1 MSRDALIVGVNS
13 YQFLPSLGA
22 PGKDAE
28 AIAHTLES
36 YGDFRVTRLP
46 EVVQNKTLQVGLKT
60 PVTLTQLETALVQL
74 FKPKGKNIPQT
85 ALFYFSGHGL
95 QKEAGIQEGYLAT
108 SDANPQYNFYGL
120 SLFWLRRLL
129 QESPVRQRIVL
140 LDCCH
145 SGEIL
150 NYLEAD
156 PGARSGTD
164 RLFMAASREYE
175 SAYESLDGKYSVF
188 TQALLDGLD
197 PRRLAN
203 GIVSN
208 YALTDWVS
216 NALKGEVQQPLFENS
231 GSEISLTRCQ
241 GATTILQTQIQSD
254 ICPYRG
260 LEYFDEVHADYF
272 FGREDLTDQLVDQ
285 LKSNNFLAVLGASGS
300 GKSSLVRAGLIHKL
314 RRGQRLSGSDR
325 WQIKLITPTDQPIK
339 SLANAFISNAQSP
352 IERAEQLKRAEVFL
366 QDGGTGLSHLV
377 RASLMS
383 PKGWYSSAGS
393 RLVLVI
399 DQFEEVFTLCQGPQA
414 ERERHRFFNCL
425 LTAMQ
430 EVGDLLSIVVV
441 VRADFFSK
449 FSLYNGI
456 AEKIEQNL
464 VVVTPLTYDQIKA
477 SILKP
482 AEKVGLTCDPNL
494 VYNIMYDIAGSPG
507 ELPLLQYTLLELWQR
522 RVVDV
527 EGTAPR
533 MTLDAYN
540 ELGGVRGTLQKRAN
554 EVFYSLTEEEQ
565 QVTKRIF
572 IALTQLGEG
581 TEDTRRRILK
591 SDLISAQYP
600 AELIDR
606 VVEKLVAAKLIVT
619 NQVAATSRH
628 QERTDQRMANVSTA
642 LRLVQIAQGKVPKQ
656 GTADLPPITSLQDRL
671 HTDGVLPSSRKQL
684 LELQVVPTSS
694 GASQETVD
702 IAHEVLIR
710 NWTMLR
716 SWLDENREMLRR
728 QRRIERAAKEW
739 DGADQVRSAE
749 YLLRGNHLV
758 DAEEFLTQYPK
769 ELSTLAQQFITI
781 SQEDSRQA
789 RRELRFLQIAVPCTL
804 LVALAVTFNQYWTA
818 LRNQAEKEYQLQIS
832 TSRQWAAIAQDIL
845 QEPEGDPS
853 AALLIS
859 RLAAEQ
865 GKTYEAE
872 VSLRASLQKLRLQAE
887 LRGHHKAVQQLAF
900 NPTQHLLATASG
912 DGTIRLWSLD
922 TQSEL
927 RSLRWQDG
935 ETNAPS
941 SSEHPSNLEVAF
953 TADGKQLVA
962 IAHHSATI
970 KVWTVESGQLQFQLT
985 GLPQAITHL
994 AVQGNTIAAAADKT
1008 VMVWQAETGDLQSQW
1023 QYGETV
1029 RGLDLTP
1036 DGQAIVVSSGFVTQV
1051 QPTQPGKTAIKLS
1064 HPQAIQQSITS
1075 LNGQVIATVSSDRY
1089 VRVWHRITG
1098 KLVALWQA
1106 PNAIQRLRLS
1116 PDGAM
1121 VAMTDSQRQVMLW
1134 QPSTGQS
1141 WLAWQPPTKL
1151 DDSLPLSEIAFSQD
1165 GQTLVMT
1172 QPTLVD
1178 HTWRQKIQLWDVTQ
1192 QRAIAQ
1198 WQAHTQPIH
1207 QVAWS
1212 LDNTLV
1218 VTAAADGSVR
1228 LWSATPGGEFP
1239 TLKMAQTPIQW
1250 VSFGG
1255 NRQLPPTNPT
1265 LAAYGS
1271 SSPLAAFDGLLTVA
1285 TNGTFQR
1292 WQFHPQNTAQTNANN
1307 PLQLAQASIIA
1318 SPSHESSP
1326 WQILQELG
1334 QHLWSMGTQ
1343 VMQPA
1348 LPDLNTNASHLLV
1361 SSRNESLHQTPDRSS
1376 SSTQESQV
1384 IPIGLPTSVSKSL
1397 TSHLPPGARLVSVTF
1412 SRNGQLIATSNSFG
1426 GLELWQILPDQGLQS
1441 LRRIQLSQLSK
1452 TLPVVRNLM
1461 FSPDSRFLLGLTDDH
1476 HIRVWDS
1483 ATGQLLQQL
1492 QGHEATVDQAQFSPD
1507 SQMVISTA
1515 QDKTV
1520 RIWERESGRQI
1531 SSLRQTSGI
1540 GAVTFS
1546 PDGKRIVVATLN
1558 GTASIYERSTGD
1570 LKVILAGHRG
1580 ALLDIGFSPD
1590 GQLLVTASADGTAR
1604 VWDTA
1609 TGLEKAI
1616 LRSAQSDRDLKP
1628 LRRAFFSPDGQYVA
1642 TLTNGGELQLWVA
1655 TWERLMHLAEERS
1668 LRPLQPE
1675 ECLRYLRL
1683 PPTACPALTTQSQA
1697 RSTH

>member
-1 MSRDALIVGVNS
+1 MSRDALIVGVSS

-28 AIAHTLES
+28 AIAQTLES

-46 EVVQNKTLQVGLKT
+46 EIVQNQTLQVGLKT

-74 FKPKGKNIPQT
+74 FKPKGNNIPQT

-231 GSEISLTRCQ
+231 GSEIILTRCQ
-241 GATTILQTQIQSD
+241 GTTTILQTQIQQD

-339 SLANAFISNAQSP
+339 SLANAFISNTQSP

-425 LTAMQ
+425 LTAMR

-522 RVVDV
+522 RVVDT

-540 ELGGVRGTLQKRAN
+540 DLGGVRGTLQKRAN
-554 EVFYSLTEEEQ
+554 EVFYSLTEDEQ

-619 NQVAATSRH
+619 NQVAAISRH

-642 LRLVQIAQGKVPKQ
+642 LRLVQLAQGKVPKQ
-656 GTADLPPITSLQDRL
+656 GIADLPPITSLQDRL
-671 HTDGVLPSSRKQL
+671 HTNGVLPSSRKQL
-684 LELQVVPTSS
+684 PELQASVGGST
-694 GASQETVD
+694 SQETVD

-749 YLLRGNHLV
+749 YLFRGNHLV
-758 DAEEFLTQYPK
+758 DAEEFLAQYPQ
-769 ELSTLAQQFITI
+769 ELSTLAQHFITI

-804 LVALAVTFNQYWTA
+804 LVALIVTCNQYWTA

-887 LRGHHKAVQQLAF
+887 LHGHHKVVQQLAF
-900 NPTQHLLATASG
+900 NPQQHLLATASA

-927 RSLRWQDG
+927 RTLRWQDG
-935 ETNAPS
+935 DSNGSTSANDS
-941 SSEHPSNLEVAF
+941 LNLEVAF
-953 TADGKQLVA
+953 TADGKRLVA
-962 IAHHSATI
+962 IAHDSATI
-970 KVWTVESGQLQFQLT
+970 KVWTVESGQLQWQLT

-994 AVQGNTIAAAADKT
+994 SVQGNTIAAAADKT
-1008 VMVWQAETGDLQSQW
+1008 VMAWQAETGKLQGQW
-1023 QYGETV
+1023 QYGVTV
-1029 RGLDLTP
+1029 RGLDLAP

-1051 QPTQPGKTAIKLS
+1051 QPTQPGKAAIKLS
-1064 HPQAIQQSITS
+1064 HPQAIQQSLIS
-1075 LNGQVIATVSSDRY
+1075 RNGQIIATISSDRY
-1089 VRVWHRITG
+1089 VRLWNRTTG
-1098 KLVALWQA
+1098 NLVALWQA
-1106 PNAIQRLRLS
+1106 STAIRRLRLS
-1116 PDGAM
+1116 PDGSM
-1121 VAMTDSQRQVMLW
+1121 VAITNSQRQVMLW
-1134 QPSTGQS
+1134 KPDTSQS
-1141 WLAWQPPTKL
+1141 WLVWQPPTQME
-1151 DDSLPLSEIAFSQD
+1151 DSIPLSEIAFSQD
-1165 GQTLVMT
+1165 GQTLVVT
-1172 QPTLVD
+1172 QPTLVE
-1178 HTWRQKIQLWDVTQ
+1178 HTWRQKIQLWDVAQ
-1192 QRAIAQ
+1192 QRTIAQ

-1207 QVAWS
+1207 QIAWS
-1212 LDNTLV
+1212 LDDTLV

-1250 VSFGG
+1250 VTFGM
-1255 NRQLPPTNPT
+1255 NRQLPPAKST

-1271 SSPLAAFDGLLTVA
+1271 SSPLAAFDGVLTVA

-1292 WQFHPQNTAQTNANN
+1292 WQFHPHPMGETAAANS
-1307 PLQLAQASIIA
+1307 LQLAQSAMVTQP
-1318 SPSHESSP
+1318 SPKSP
-1326 WQILQELG
+1326 WQILQEFG
-1334 QHLWSMGTQ
+1334 QNLWMMGTQ
-1343 VMQPA
+1343 VTQPA
-1348 LPDLNTNASHLLV
+1348 LPDLNTD
-1361 SSRNESLHQTPDRSS
+1361 HQQHPTDNTEPN
-1376 SSTQESQV
+1376 Q
-1384 IPIGLPTSVSKSL
+1384 ILPTALPTMVSGSL
-1397 TSHLPPGARLVSVTF
+1397 TGHLPPGARLVSVAF
-1412 SRNGQLIATSNSFG
+1412 SRNGQVIATSDSFG
-1426 GLELWQILPDQGLQS
+1426 GLALWQVLSDQGLQS
-1441 LRRIQLSQLSK
+1441 LRRIQPSQLGR
-1452 TLPVVRNLM
+1452 TLQVVRNLT
-1461 FSPDSRFLLGLTDDH
+1461 FSPDGRFLLGLTDDH
-1476 HIRVWDS
+1476 QIRVWDA
-1483 ATGQLLQQL
+1483 ATGQLRQKL
-1492 QGHEATVDQAQFSPD
+1492 QGHKATIDQAQFSPD
-1507 SQMVISTA
+1507 SQLIISAA

-1520 RIWERESGRQI
+1520 RIWERESGQQR
-1531 SSLRQTSGI
+1531 SNLLQTSGI
-1540 GAVTFS
+1540 GAVAFS
-1546 PDGKRIVVATLN
+1546 PDGQRIVVATLN

-1580 ALLDIGFSPD
+1580 ALLDVGFSPD

-1609 TGLEKAI
+1609 TGLEKAS

-1642 TLTNGGELQLWVA
+1642 TLTNSGELQLWVA
-1655 TWERLMHLAEERS
+1655 TWERLMQLAQERS

-1683 PPTACPALTTQSQA
+1683 PPTACPALTIQA
-1697 RSTH
+1697 QAPSTH